1 MISFPLPEP
10 CFLAS
15 LNRTVSAIG
24 AGCWTIGGG
33 ATNRGVPIGWDGVDP
48 EQAYAGLVLAHEL
61 GVTLFDTAD
70 VYGLGQS
77 ERLLGR
83 LLAQVRRDEL
93 VVSSKVGY
101 FAGTAAHPYHPGQMR
116 RQLETT
122 LTNLG
127 TDHLDLYFL
136 HSADFGPADCYLES
150 AVQQMRAFEQDGLI
164 RAVGMR
170 APHAFAEQWA
180 AGDSDRA
187 DQVRR
192 FLTLF
197 DRVRP
202 DVLTVRYNLLSPR
215 YASGETTIFEFAQ
228 RHDVD
233 VIIKQPLAQGL
244 LAGGHAPHLLR
255 QVSSADHRS
264 IDPQFQPVVIQAV
277 HDALRDVAAFFG
289 DGPADLVRVAM
300 RYALQP
306 PSPAPVLVGFR
317 DADQIGMNLT
327 SLGSPL
333 TRDEITLLRNLT
345 EAAAQTAN
353 SIAPVSA
360 HTRTGT
366 A

>member
-1 MISFPLPEP
+1 MSLPEP
-10 CFLAS
+10 RFLPA

-24 AGCWTIGGG
+24 AGCWTIGGA
-33 ATNRGVPIGWDGVDP
+33 ATNRGIPIGWDGVDP
-48 EQAYAGLVLAHEL
+48 EQAYAGLVRAYES

-70 VYGLGQS
+70 VYGLGHS

-83 LLAQVRRDEL
+83 LLAQVERDE
-93 VVSSKVGY
+93 VVISSKVGY

-127 TDHLDLYFL
+127 TDRLDIYFL

-150 AVQQMRAFEQDGLI
+150 AVQQMRAFKQDGLI

-170 APHAFAEQWA
+170 APHAFAEEWA

-187 DQVRR
+187 PQVRR
-192 FLTLF
+192 WLTLF
-197 DRVRP
+197 DMVGP

-215 YASGETTIFEFAQ
+215 YASGETDIFEFAQ
-228 RHDVD
+228 RHGVD

-244 LAGGHAPHLLR
+244 LTGAHTPHLLR
-255 QVSSADHRS
+255 QVSSADHRGA
-264 IDPQFQPVVIQAV
+264 DPQFRPVVIQAV
-277 HDALRDVAAFFG
+277 YDALRDVAAEFG
-289 DGPADLVRVAM
+289 EGPADLVRVAM
-300 RYALQP
+300 RYALQH
-306 PSPAPVLVGFR
+306 PSQAPVLVGFR
-317 DADQIGMNLT
+317 DAHQISMNLT
-327 SLGSPL
+327 SLGAPL
-333 TRDEITLLRNLT
+333 AGDEITLLRNLT

-353 SIAPVSA
+353 SIPSVPAR
-360 HTRTGT
+360 TRAGT